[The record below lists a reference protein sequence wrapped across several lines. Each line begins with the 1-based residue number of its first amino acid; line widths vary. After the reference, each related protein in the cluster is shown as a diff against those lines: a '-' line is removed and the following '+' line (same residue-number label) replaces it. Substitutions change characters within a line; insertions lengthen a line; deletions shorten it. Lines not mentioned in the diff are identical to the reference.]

1 MINVNNDNITNCRRK
16 ILKKKNP
23 TNLFLVSVAR
33 AKKLE
38 KKMVQ
43 VIQEEDDEDME
54 EV

>member
-1 MINVNNDNITNCRRK
+1 MYQNDIKSNWFFLLHVL
-16 ILKKKNP
+16 ILS
-23 TNLFLVSVAR
+23 FSAAR

-38 KKMVQ
+38 KKMIQ

>member
-1 MINVNNDNITNCRRK
+1 MYQNDIKSNWFFLLQVL
-16 ILKKKNP
+16 ILS
-23 TNLFLVSVAR
+23 FSAAR